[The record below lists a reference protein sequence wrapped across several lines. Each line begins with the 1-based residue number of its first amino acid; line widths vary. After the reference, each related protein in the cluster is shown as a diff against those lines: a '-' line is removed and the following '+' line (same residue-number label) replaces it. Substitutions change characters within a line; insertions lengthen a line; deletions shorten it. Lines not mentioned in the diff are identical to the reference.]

1 MGIDWTCL
9 FKSDSSLEANKN
21 SLTKSLN
28 GFDSNV
34 KIEKSSNKPTWL
46 QNKQWSLTAN
56 SLLLLTYLPVK
67 ADRFKC
73 SPDLILRWRSV

>member
-28 GFDSNV
+28 GFDSKRQNW
-34 KIEKSSNKPTWL
+34 KIF
-46 QNKQWSLTAN
+46 KQTHMITKQAVIFDCQFFAVIN
-56 SLLLLTYLPVK
+56 IFT
-67 ADRFKC
+67 C
-73 SPDLILRWRSV
+73 